1 MTEDI
6 FDLTNLSDLP
16 EEIQAFATVK
26 ERKKKADEFAEQISK
41 LFAIAKRPLTLS
53 EMIVGLYRQF
63 NVKIGRKALM
73 MKFFYLS
80 RVKNSDIKQ
89 INTLQY
95 VHKSALTHKEF
106 DAIKAHIHTR
116 KKK

>member
-16 EEIQAFATVK
+16 EEIKAFAAVK
-26 ERKKKADEFAEQISK
+26 ERKKKADEYAEQISK

-63 NVKIGRKALM
+63 NVKIRRKALT
-73 MKFFYLS
+73 MKLFYMS
-80 RVKNSDIKQ
+80 RVKNPDIKP

-95 VHKSALTHKEF
+95 VHKSALTPKEF
-106 DAIKAHIHTR
+106 DAIKSRIYTR